1 MSNEENPENGG
12 SKKPKYKPWPM
23 VEGPGRKRV
32 DRDRLKEEYLQNP
45 FYSWLDFCAQ
55 AGYNGPG
62 SNNNATFPLRKWKQ
76 EWVNRQVE
84 VQNESIL
91 PQAISVRAA
100 VIKDRLNFCQ
110 QWGDTTKNLKN
121 VLDAALRFHAI
132 DAQHDLKLISEG
144 ILDADRMRF
153 KAKGTELNA
162 IVHAYRNLQQIQ
174 MTSLL
179 VPGTEQ
185 QETMIPVRE
194 KPLEEQDAENDGEEL
209 RNMPVQIMGHENV
222 PAEKLTE
229 IMAKWYDQL
238 ADQVPGADSE
248 GVQPSTVASVGDIQ
262 PV

>member
-1 MSNEENPENGG
+1 MPKKEDSSNENPD
-12 SKKPKYKPWPM
+12 KPKYKPWPM
-23 VEGPGRKRV
+23 VDGPGRKRV
-32 DRDRLKEEYLQNP
+32 DRDKLKEEYLQNP
-45 FYSWLDFCAQ
+45 FYSWLDFCAA

-84 VQNESIL
+84 VQNEAIL

-110 QWGDTTKNLKN
+110 QWGDTTKNLRN

-132 DAQHDLKLISEG
+132 DAQHDLRLISEG
-144 ILDADRMRF
+144 VLDADRMRF

-174 MTSLL
+174 LTSLL
-179 VPGTEQ
+179 VPGTQQ
-185 QETMIPVRE
+185 QESMIPVRE
-194 KPLEEQDAENDGEEL
+194 KPVEELDAEQEGEDL
-209 RNMPVQIMGHENV
+209 RNMPINIMGHEGV
-222 PAEKLTE
+222 PAEKMTE

-238 ADQVPGADSE
+238 ADQIPGADSE
-248 GVQPSTVASVGDIQ
+248 DVQSSAVASGGDQ
-262 PV
+262 